1 MGYST
6 IDADEYRERLSVR
19 RELEPQPGKSRAL
32 NRAIDA
38 AKDEYILDGRDG
50 AAKPTR
56 LGRAVGD
63 HPRPLAQGRDS
74 ARPHPLGRRR
84 TRAKVRRFTHFS
96 TPPRELERVIAR
108 VEAA

>member
-50 AAKPTR
+50 AANQLAWEVLIVNNNCT
-56 LGRAVGD
+56 D
-63 HPRPLAQGRDS
+63 HTDS
-74 ARPHPLGRRR
+74 
-84 TRAKVRRFTHFS
+84 
-96 TPPRELERVIAR
+96 VID
-108 VEAA
+108 E